1 MFFCD
6 ICGKSYKYRQSL
18 KKHMV
23 NHIESLECIHC
34 KREYKFKRNLKKH
47 EKICKENPDI
57 LALIEHTIKLE
68 QLKNDDLIGNFDNK
82 VSNQVNSQNTNSNN
96 ANSNNTNISN
106 NNNNNTN
113 NNINIITLGNESLS
127 DILSNSEQIKILNQ
141 KYNCLEY
148 IIKYIHFNNKFPQF
162 QNILID
168 DIKSNKGYIYDE
180 NVDDFR
186 IMKKGEL
193 IDNIIENRLN
203 DIEEFCQINS
213 KSLRQNT
220 KNIITKFVTGV
231 VNEYEKPKSNYL
243 KELKEDIDILM
254 YNERKLIKDN
264 HKTLKKLR
272 LKTKIAK

>member
-1 MFFCD
+1 MT
-6 ICGKSYKYRQSL
+6 
-18 KKHMV
+18 
-23 NHIESLECIHC
+23 NHDRLECIHC
-34 KREYKFKRNLKKH
+34 NREYKFKKNLKKH
-47 EKICKENPDI
+47 KKTCKDNPEF
-57 LALIEHTIKLE
+57 LELIVNTIKLE
-68 QLKNDDLIGNFDNK
+68 EVKNEDSIGNFDNK

-113 NNINIITLGNESLS
+113 NINIITLGNENLS
-127 DILSNSEQIKILNQ
+127 DILSNTEQINILNQ

-168 DIKSNKGYIYDE
+168 DIKSNKGYVYDK

-186 IMKKGEL
+186 IMKKGDL

-231 VNEYEKPKSNYL
+231 VNEYENPKSNYI
-243 KELKEDIDILM
+243 KELKNDIDILM
-254 YNERKLIKDN
+254 YNERKLIKNN
-264 HKTLKKLR
+264 HKILKKLK
-272 LKTKIAK
+272 LKTK

>member
-18 KKHMV
+18 KKHITI
-23 NHIESLECIHC
+23 HIESLKCIYC
-34 KREYKFKRNLKKH
+34 KREYKFKKNLKKH
-47 EKICKENPDI
+47 ERICKENPDV

-68 QLKNDDLIGNFDNK
+68 QLKNEDIIGNFDNK
-82 VSNQVNSQNTNSNN
+82 VSNQVNSQNT
-96 ANSNNTNISN
+96 NSNNTNISN

-220 KNIITKFVTGV
+220 RNIITKFVTGV
-231 VNEYEKPKSNYL
+231 VDEYEKPKSNYL

-272 LKTKIAK
+272 LKTKITK